1 MAVQSP
7 ARIDPVTLEVLRN
20 ALPAIA
26 DEMSVDLQRTSYN
39 MMIYEVRD
47 YCCALLDVEGRLI
60 SQNIGGVS
68 HFVSDLGVVIKDGVE
83 RYGRDGFRPGDVIV
97 TNHQRVAGQH
107 LNNVCVYT
115 PFFFEGELLAFGIV
129 RAHWIDVGGL
139 STGFG
144 AMSLVSDPWMEGLQ
158 LDQIKLYEGGVP
170 DEKILRFIRDN
181 IRYPESSMGDL
192 RSQMAACKLAERRLE
207 ELFARYGRDTIVG
220 SIERIF
226 DETEAKCRLVVR
238 EIPDGTYEA
247 ESYLDSDGAD
257 RDSIVPF
264 KIRVIV
270 KGDDMTIDLT
280 QCSMQRRGAINART
294 LAGPYIAYKGIT
306 GPLEPVNEGSFRAL
320 KVEIQEGNIMMA
332 RHPAPMA
339 GWSRMLPTVVDTIIK
354 ALAPALPEKMPAAHM
369 GTLGGALVFFGKD
382 PRNGRDFVLQT
393 IEGGGWGARPWEDG
407 ESASVSVCQGDVR
420 NAPIE
425 TIELKTPVIVEKRAL
440 RENSGGPGKY
450 RGGLGMETQ
459 VRSLVEGRWSTS
471 NSGRRKLPPW
481 GLWNGKPGAPSQ
493 NLMRLPGDDEFKV
506 ADPVRQLEPA
516 GTSVV
521 VCTAGGGG
529 WGDPLERDPERVRF
543 DVVEGLVS
551 LESARNDYGVAI
563 DPVRMTVDA
572 TATKELRSRKGDAR

>member
-7 ARIDPVTLEVLRN
+7 PRIDPVTLEVLRN

-68 HFVSDLGVVIKDGVE
+68 HFVADLGVVIKDGVE
-83 RYGRDGFRPGDVIV
+83 RFGRDGFRPGDVIV

-107 LNNVCVYT
+107 LNNVCIYT

-181 IRYPESSMGDL
+181 IRYPESSMGDM

-207 ELFARYGRDTIVG
+207 ELFARYGRDTILT

-280 QCSMQRRGAINART
+280 ECSLQRRGAINART

-450 RGGLGMETQ
+450 RGGLGMMTQ
-459 VRSLVEGRWSTS
+459 VRGLVEGRWSTS

-481 GLWNGKPGAPSQ
+481 GLWNGKPGAASQ
-493 NLMRLPGDDEFKV
+493 NLLRLPGEEFKV
-506 ADPVRQLEPA
+506 ADPVREMAPA
-516 GTSVV
+516 GTSVA

-529 WGDPLERDPERVRF
+529 WGDPFERDPERVRF
-543 DVVEGLVS
+543 DVVEGFVS
-551 LESARNDYGVAI
+551 LESARDDYGVAI

-572 TATKELRSRKGDAR
+572 AATKALRSKKGDAR